1 MNVKDIKVVAF
12 DCDGVMFDTTQSNK
26 AYYNQLLD
34 YFDQPSLTEEQFRFV
49 HMHTVNGSLDYLF
62 PDKKMRQEAE
72 TVRKDMNYSSLIQY
86 MEIEP
91 HLKPLINKL
100 RPAYKTAVVTNR
112 SDTMNGVLL
121 EHGLEGFFDI
131 VISALDVINP
141 KPHPEGLLAILDR
154 FNFLPHEA
162 VYIGD
167 SELDEIAARE
177 SGIPLIAYNNPSLS
191 ATFHIRGLKEVEGI
205 LEINDKV

>member
-1 MNVKDIKVVAF
+1 MNGKDIKVVAF

-26 AYYNQLLD
+26 AYYNNILA
-34 YFDQPSLTEEQFRFV
+34 YFEKPSMTDEQFRFV
-49 HMHTVNGSLDYLF
+49 HMHTVNDSIDYLF
-62 PDKKMRQEAE
+62 PDREMRQKAE
-72 TVRKDMNYSSLIQY
+72 IVRRDMNYSTLIQY
-86 MEIEP
+86 MKIEP

-112 SDTMNGVLL
+112 SDTMNGVLV
-121 EHGLEGFFDI
+121 EHGLEGYFDI
-131 VISALDVINP
+131 VISALDVTNP
-141 KPHPEGLLAILDR
+141 KPHPEGLLTILDR

-191 ATFHIRGLKEVEGI
+191 AAFHIQSLKEVEDI

>member
-1 MNVKDIKVVAF
+1 MNGIDIKVVAF

-26 AYYNQLLD
+26 AYYNKILA
-34 YFDQPSLTEEQFRFV
+34 YFEKPSMTDEQFHFV
-49 HMHTVNGSLDYLF
+49 HMHTVNDSIDYLF
-62 PDKKMRQEAE
+62 PDREMRQKAE
-72 TVRKDMNYSSLIQY
+72 IVRRDMNYSSLIPY
-86 MEIEP
+86 MKIEP

-112 SDTMNGVLL
+112 SDTMNGVLS

-131 VISALDVINP
+131 VISALDVTNP
-141 KPHPEGLLAILDR
+141 KPHPEGLLAILNR
-154 FNFLPHEA
+154 FNCLPHEA

-191 ATFHIRGLKEVEGI
+191 AAFHIQSLKEVEDI